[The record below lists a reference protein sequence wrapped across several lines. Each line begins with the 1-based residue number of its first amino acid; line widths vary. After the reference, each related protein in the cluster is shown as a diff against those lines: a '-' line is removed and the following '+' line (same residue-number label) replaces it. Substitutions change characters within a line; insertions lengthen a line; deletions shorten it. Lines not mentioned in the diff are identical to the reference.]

1 MNRLTPEEYEKYAA
15 ELLNKL
21 NNEDIIK
28 RVYRYIHMMWL
39 RDATTNYQFSE
50 RSVHNESNEQSQS
63 ESLQNG

>member
-1 MNRLTPEEYEKYAA
+1 MTPEEYKKYAA

-39 RDATTNYQFSE
+39 RDETTDYQFLE
-50 RSVHNESNEQSQS
+50 RSVQNESNEQNQS

>member
-1 MNRLTPEEYEKYAA
+1 MTPEEYKKYAA

-39 RDATTNYQFSE
+39 KDATTNYQFSE
-50 RSVHNESNEQSQS
+50 RSVQNESNEQNQS